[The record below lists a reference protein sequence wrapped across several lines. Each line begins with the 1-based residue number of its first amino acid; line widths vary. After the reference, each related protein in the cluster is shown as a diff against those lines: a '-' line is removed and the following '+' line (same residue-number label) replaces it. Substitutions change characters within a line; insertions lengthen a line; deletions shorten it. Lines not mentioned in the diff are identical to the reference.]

1 MDRSS
6 ARQRAIDHLTTLV
19 ADCTD
24 ALGAADI
31 WVDYS
36 PRDRE
41 KSLALFQE
49 TRDVA
54 SRLLANLKADEPLS
68 RADWQ
73 RVIPPDS
80 RWSEVYKALFSDHQ
94 QQGNDG

>member
-1 MDRSS
+1 MDQAS
-6 ARQRAIDHLTTLV
+6 AREKAINHLTTVV

-24 ALGAADI
+24 ALGATDI

-36 PRDRE
+36 PMVRA

-54 SRLLANLKADEPLS
+54 SRLLASLQADEPVS
-68 RADWQ
+68 RADWK
-73 RVIPPDS
+73 RVMPPGAKWADIFKVL
-80 RWSEVYKALFSDHQ
+80 RADAEEP
-94 QQGNDG
+94 